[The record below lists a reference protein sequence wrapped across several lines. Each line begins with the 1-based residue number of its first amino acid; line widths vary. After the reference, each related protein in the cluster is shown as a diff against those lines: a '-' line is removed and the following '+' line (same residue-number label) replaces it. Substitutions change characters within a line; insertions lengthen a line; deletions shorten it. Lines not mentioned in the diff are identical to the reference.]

1 MELRKRVCILMN
13 NYEDVMERKRE
24 EIRVLSDYLQIYF
37 EKKTLNSIR

>member
-1 MELRKRVCILMN
+1 MN

-37 EKKTLNSIR
+37 EKKTLNSIRLIEKVNSTM